1 MTIEAYRAPSAPAV
15 REGRR
20 VGTELDT
27 WVEVVRDVSTLAN
40 QIADTEFVPASMRGN
55 PAAVTAA
62 ILTGREMGLGPM
74 TSLQHIHIVKGKP
87 GKSAEI
93 MRALV
98 LAAGHQIREVEA
110 NDTRVVLEGRRI
122 GEELWTRVQFTAD
135 QARRAQIQLGGYPE
149 DKLYARATTR
159 LCRRKFAD
167 VVGGIV
173 ATIEELED
181 GDFDD
186 DRPAAPAQAEAPKRK
201 AKRATATRTAPAAE
215 AKPDDEPLPAPAAA
229 APPLPGE
236 DGYGEAPY
244 DDNSGAETYTAPP
257 DEPVSRSQLT
267 KLHASL
273 NDFGVTER
281 ADKLQMVGLLA
292 RRELPSSSDLTKR
305 EASQVIDTLAGMS
318 SMDDPQ
324 AALDALLAQYEAEDV
339 HVADHNDAPAP
350 GCQWCDAV
358 LLAAEGGE

>member
-1 MTIEAYRAPSAPAV
+1 VSIEQYQRPAAPAV
-15 REGRR
+15 REQRR
-20 VGTELDT
+20 TATELDT
-27 WVEVVRDVSTLAN
+27 WVEVVRDISNLAN

-55 PAAVTAA
+55 AAAVTAA
-62 ILTGREMGLGPM
+62 ILTGREMGLAPM

-122 GEELWTRVQFTAD
+122 GEEAWTRVMFTAD
-135 QARRAQIQLGGYPE
+135 QAKRAGIQFNGYPE

-181 GDFDD
+181 GDYDEE
-186 DRPAAPAQAEAPKRK
+186 RPTPPAQTEAPKRK
-201 AKRATATRTAPAAE
+201 ARRATATRAGVVRAAE
-215 AKPDDEPLPAPAAA
+215 ES
-229 APPLPGE
+229 APPEPDE
-236 DGYGEAPY
+236 
-244 DDNSGAETYTAPP
+244 NSGAETYTAPP
-257 DEPVSRSQLT
+257 LPGEDGYDDTTPAPAEPEQAELPVDGPATRSQLN

-281 ADKLQMVGLLA
+281 ADKLQMVGILA
-292 RRELPSSSDLTKR
+292 RRELASSSDLSKR
-305 EASQVIDTLAGMS
+305 EASQVIDTLAGLADT
-318 SMDDPQ
+318 DDPGR
-324 AALDALLAQYEAEDV
+324 ALDALLGQYEAEASDSTE
-339 HVADHNDAPAP
+339 
-350 GCQWCDAV
+350 
-358 LLAAEGGE
+358 EGS

>member
-1 MTIEAYRAPSAPAV
+1 VTVEQYQAPAAPAV
-15 REGRR
+15 REQRR
-20 VGTELDT
+20 TATELDT

-40 QIADTEFVPASMRGN
+40 QIADTEFVPVSMRGN

-98 LAAGHQIREVEA
+98 LAAGHQLREVEA
-110 NDTRVVLEGRRI
+110 NDTRVILEGRRI

-135 QARRAQIQLGGYPE
+135 QAKRAQIQLGGYPE

-186 DRPAAPAQAEAPKRK
+186 ERPTSPAQAEAPKRK
-201 AKRATATRTAPAAE
+201 AKRATATRSGVVRAAE
-215 AKPDDEPLPAPAAA
+215 EFAPPELDENSGAKTYT

-236 DGYGEAPY
+236 DGYEDAAP
-244 DDNSGAETYTAPP
+244 AEPKQA
-257 DEPVSRSQLT
+257 ELPVDGPATRAQLN
-267 KLHASL
+267 KLHVSL

-281 ADKLQMVGLLA
+281 ADKLQMVGILA
-292 RRELPSSSDLTKR
+292 RRELTSSSDLTKR
-305 EASQVIDTLAGMS
+305 EASQVIDTLAGLS
-318 SMDDPQ
+318 ETDDPGR
-324 AALDALLAQYEAEDV
+324 ALDALLGQYEAEASEPV
-339 HVADHNDAPAP
+339 EAGA
-350 GCQWCDAV
+350 
-358 LLAAEGGE
+358 